1 MCGFFGMY
9 DFNGNASD
17 KDKNE
22 IVLGLKATAYRGPDD
37 SDLYEDKNVIVGFNR
52 LSIIDLKAKSQPH
65 ISQNGNFI
73 LVCNGEIYNHKDLR
87 KQLEK
92 KHSFKSNTDTEVL
105 LPGYMEWG
113 DNFWNKINGMF
124 SIVLIDKI
132 KRKVI
137 MVRDHVGIKPLHYL
151 KCKNRIYFSNDYNA
165 FYHQS
170 YQKLKLSNDSI
181 LSYLSFRYVIGEK
194 TFIQNIYDVLPGQ
207 KVEVSNNINKNLY
220 WDLNLESKIDRGEK
234 YYTKQFEVEF
244 NEAIERQVLAD
255 VPVGAFISGGLDSS
269 LILHYMKKYFQ
280 NIETFATGFND
291 KEYDELQ
298 YADLIANKMNLKIN
312 KTILNEKNFLNE
324 MNNVIS
330 ARGEP
335 CAIPHETAFH
345 LMSKKMHGKIKVVL
359 SGEGADELLGGY
371 GRLFQSPFDY
381 YKKKIFTF
389 SNESP
394 MSHFLKRYSWF
405 NQKDKSDLL
414 NMDTFNNKFF
424 DDYSMEYLAQI
435 FDKVAHL
442 NYFDKMYYIMIK
454 IHLVNMLNRLDRMT
468 MNSSIEARVPFLDKK
483 LVEFIF
489 GMPNKYKIRWKNNF
503 SKFKSVFYSSDKI
516 SERLDIPK
524 YILKKI
530 AKNKIDNRII
540 ERKKFPFPLP
550 VNTWLSSKLGE
561 QAKDTLLSKN
571 LRIFDFVNQKN
582 VQKFLDKKKFNTKED
597 LDGKKIWMLL
607 NLENFLKEKKL

>member
-1 MCGFFGMY
+1 M
-9 DFNGNASD
+9 
-17 KDKNE
+17 K
-22 IVLGLKATAYRGPDD
+22 
-37 SDLYEDKNVIVGFNR
+37 
-52 LSIIDLKAKSQPH
+52 
-65 ISQNGNFI
+65 
-73 LVCNGEIYNHKDLR
+73 
-87 KQLEK
+87 
-92 KHSFKSNTDTEVL
+92 
-105 LPGYMEWG
+105 
-113 DNFWNKINGMF
+113 
-124 SIVLIDKI
+124 
-132 KRKVI
+132 
-137 MVRDHVGIKPLHYL
+137 
-151 KCKNRIYFSNDYNA
+151 
-165 FYHQS
+165 
-170 YQKLKLSNDSI
+170 
-181 LSYLSFRYVIGEK
+181 K

-220 WDLNLESKIDRGEK
+220 WDLNLESKIDRGEQ

-324 MNNVIS
+324 MKNVIS

-345 LMSKKMHGKIKVVL
+345 LMSKKMNGKIKVVL

-424 DDYSMEYLAQI
+424 DDYSMEYLTQI

-524 YILKKI
+524 YMLKKI